1 MSEFF
6 GCEGREVVPLV
17 SKARDGVWEEE
28 EEGLLPS
35 NEVSSSGGSM
45 ETWIQPVGVTLV
57 ERLEDIRSDSVVCS
71 AAIWN
76 CFS

>member
-1 MSEFF
+1 M
-6 GCEGREVVPLV
+6 VVLPLV
-17 SKARDGVWEEE
+17 SNARDEVWEEEE
-28 EEGLLPS
+28 EEGLLSS

-45 ETWIQPVGVTLV
+45 ETLIQPVGVTLV